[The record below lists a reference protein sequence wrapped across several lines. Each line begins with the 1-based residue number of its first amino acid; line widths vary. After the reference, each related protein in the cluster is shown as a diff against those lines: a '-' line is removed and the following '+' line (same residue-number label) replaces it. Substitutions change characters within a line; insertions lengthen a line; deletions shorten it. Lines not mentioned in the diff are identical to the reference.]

1 MGHHNDGYISN
12 LINSPMISILF
23 QGQLQLVVRKS
34 TIKSNVDKEDTNH
47 CTIQVITEMVHTV
60 LSVAQ
65 RFFASR
71 SSNNGR
77 RSTRTNRLTVMIQ
90 TFVNLS
96 AK

>member
-1 MGHHNDGYISN
+1 MGHHNDGYISGPISN

-23 QGQLQLVVRKS
+23 QGQLQHVARKS
-34 TIKSNVDKEDTNH
+34 TTKSDVDREDTSH

-71 SSNNGR
+71 SSSHRR
-77 RSTRTNRLTVMIQ
+77 RSARTNRLAVMI
-90 TFVNLS
+90 
-96 AK
+96 